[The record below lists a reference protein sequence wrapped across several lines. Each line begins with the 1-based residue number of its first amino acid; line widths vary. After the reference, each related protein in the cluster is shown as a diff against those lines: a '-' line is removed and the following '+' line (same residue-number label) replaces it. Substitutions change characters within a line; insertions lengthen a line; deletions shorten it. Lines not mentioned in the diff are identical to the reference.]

1 MGWTEGRTGDGSL
14 RRHFSASAPSSQR
27 WGPDRGGECGQGSL
41 FFGLLQGGWTDLVML
56 KSITRDDV
64 GTCDCQVPTRIRELA
79 CAHVEETP
87 QNKAERLTLP
97 CPMPPHW
104 PLPAFSCPRL
114 PTQWDQSLTSPQP
127 PSAVGSAWPPH
138 LTPPPQFFCANGPYF
153 MCEYFSNRMFR
164 K

>member
-1 MGWTEGRTGDGSL
+1 M
-14 RRHFSASAPSSQR
+14 
-27 WGPDRGGECGQGSL
+27 
-41 FFGLLQGGWTDLVML
+41 ML

-64 GTCDCQVPTRIRELA
+64 GTCDCQVPTSIRELA

-104 PLPAFSCPRL
+104 PLPAFRCPRL

-138 LTPPPQFFCANGPYF
+138 LTPPPSFFVPMDHILCANILVTVCSASKPVLILVNTAEF
-153 MCEYFSNRMFR
+153 MIPITLPTMKKKKKHSFVF
-164 K
+164 